1 MTTGPV
7 LARRTSWGRAA
18 YGPVMLRAAA
28 RGPLAL
34 VVAATL
40 GLAACGSDDQ
50 PSAASEPTKAA
61 ASQAVAG
68 AAISPVARTPEL
80 DAIGVIGHSGATGA
94 DSAPDGSDVVANS
107 WATGTNPDVESVY
120 QRLLADHPALEG
132 HGWNEAIDGSDVSS
146 LMGQAEAL
154 MAEDPVPD
162 IVLVQSIDND
172 IRCDG
177 TDEQNYDPFEQ
188 SVREVV
194 GYLEQADPGV
204 KLFFVDVWGSAQEYD
219 DAVSTLPHGIDHI
232 TNTGPCAAYTPDGR
246 RHTDRE
252 AYLQQVVDAY
262 FARLEKVCAE
272 VEGCAT
278 DEEALQDFGLE
289 PHDLTPDMN
298 HLMPSGQAK
307 MAAIVWDALPADWKG
322 D

>member
-1 MTTGPV
+1 MGRI
-7 LARRTSWGRAA
+7 LAS
-18 YGPVMLRAAA
+18 VAAA
-28 RGPLAL
+28 
-34 VVAATL
+34 VL
-40 GLAACGSDDQ
+40 GLAACGSDDGSGA
-50 PSAASEPTKAA
+50 PSASSATSSGAP
-61 ASQAVAG
+61 AVSGSAT
-68 AAISPVARTPEL
+68 SPVARTPEL

-94 DSAPDGSDVVANS
+94 DTAPDGSDVNANS
-107 WATGTNPDVESVY
+107 WATGSNPDVQSIY
-120 QRLLADHPALEG
+120 LRLLADHPALER

-154 MAEDPVPD
+154 MAEDPLPD

-232 TNTGPCAAYTPDGR
+232 TDTGPCAAYTPDGK
-246 RHTDRE
+246 RHPEHE

-278 DEEALQDFGLE
+278 DGGALRDFGLA
-289 PHDLTPDMN
+289 PQDLTPDLN

-307 MAAIVWDALPADWKG
+307 MAEIVWDHLPPAWR
-322 D
+322 